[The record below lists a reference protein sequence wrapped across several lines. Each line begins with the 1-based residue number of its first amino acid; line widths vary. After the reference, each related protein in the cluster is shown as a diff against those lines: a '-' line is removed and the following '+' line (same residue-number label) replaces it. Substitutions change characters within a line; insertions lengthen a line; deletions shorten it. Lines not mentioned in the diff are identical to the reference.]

1 MKDFFALCCFLAV
14 ALLFPVLSAGEWH
27 TDISKA
33 KAESRKTGRPI
44 FILFTDASAAS
55 RRLDLAIFS
64 QRKFMEY
71 ADKNLVLMKADFS
84 PAINRQAKALT
95 EQNSKLKRELGV
107 NFFPTALLLDANGKL
122 SVNFVKKDGGMEAH
136 RRKLNEIMDF
146 DPPKR
151 YSDYVAGYVKN
162 YVPPVPEPDPVEVAE
177 TKQEAKKP
185 AAKSEKKPAKK
196 PEKKSVEKTDES
208 TEEIAI
214 SGDNSGRPLI
224 PLDPEGDFQN
234 WLKASLAEEATEEAK
249 EIEEVKEIVEEEKE
263 AVEAK
268 NNVEKKD
275 ESAADSPEPA
285 PEQ

>member
-14 ALLFPVLSAGEWH
+14 AFLFPVLSAGEWH

-33 KAESRKTGRPI
+33 KTESRKTGRPI

-71 ADKNLVLMKADFS
+71 ADKNLVLMKVDFS
-84 PAINRQAKALT
+84 PAFNRQAKSQT

-107 NFFPTALLLDANGKL
+107 NFFPTALLLDGNGKL
-122 SVNFVKKDGGMEAH
+122 FVNFVRKDGGMEKH
-136 RRKLNEIMDF
+136 RRKLNEILEF

-151 YSDYVAGYVKN
+151 YAEYVDGFVKK
-162 YVPPVPEPDPVEVAE
+162 YVPPAPELDPEEVA
-177 TKQEAKKP
+177 QAKKP
-185 AAKSEKKPAKK
+185 AAKPEKKPAKK
-196 PEKKSVEKTDES
+196 PDKKPVEKADES

-268 NNVEKKD
+268 IDAEKKA
-275 ESAADSPEPA
+275 EAEAASPAPA

>member
-44 FILFTDASAAS
+44 FILFTDASAAC
-55 RRLDLAIFS
+55 RRLDIAIFS
-64 QRKFMEY
+64 QKKFMDY
-71 ADKNLVLMKADFS
+71 ADKNLVLMKVDFS
-84 PAINRQAKALT
+84 PAINRQTKALT
-95 EQNSKLKRELGV
+95 AQNSKLKKDYGV
-107 NFFPTALLLDANGKL
+107 NVFPTAFLLDGNGKL
-122 SVNFVKKDGGMEAH
+122 SDEYNFVKKDGGMEKH
-136 RRKLNEIMDF
+136 RRKLNEILEF

-151 YSDYVAGYVKN
+151 YAEYVDGFVKK
-162 YVPPVPEPDPVEVAE
+162 YVPPAPELDPEEVA
-177 TKQEAKKP
+177 QAKKP
-185 AAKSEKKPAKK
+185 AAKPEKKPAKK
-196 PEKKSVEKTDES
+196 PDKKPVEKTDES

-268 NNVEKKD
+268 NNAEKKD
-275 ESAADSPEPA
+275 EAKAVGSAPVPK
-285 PEQ
+285 